1 MVENAED
8 IGWDGGVTV
17 MGVFVAAYG
26 AASIGNESNCDDF
39 LVRRNSV

>member
-1 MVENAED
+1 MIENAED
-8 IGWDGGVTV
+8 FGWDGGV
-17 MGVFVAAYG
+17 MDVFAAAHG